1 MSLALCLVVLALL
14 VDSGYGRFG
23 IWKLFKRRED
33 ACSVDTYE
41 SISCRRVVDKN
52 NNEIIELKE
61 TTQLLDKYDISYNS
75 HMHEY
80 LYKKLKN
87 ENMIDEMLLIYRD
100 EQRFMLYT
108 TVYYYQCFIFPCT
121 FAIITITTC
130 YMLYYYIF
138 FAQNFKQI
146 WFTASLLIWMLLL
159 SIVYYSLNFIF

>member
-14 VDSGYGRFG
+14 VDSGYAGFFQN
-23 IWKLFKRRED
+23 LFKRKED

-41 SISCRRVVDKN
+41 SIRCRRVVDKN
-52 NNEIIELKE
+52 NNKIIELKE

-87 ENMIDEMLLIYRD
+87 ENTIIDTMLNIYRD

-121 FAIITITTC
+121 FAITTITTC

>member
-14 VDSGYGRFG
+14 VDSGYAGFFQN
-23 IWKLFKRRED
+23 LFKRKED

-41 SISCRRVVDKN
+41 SIRCRRVVDKN
-52 NNEIIELKE
+52 NNKIIELKE

-87 ENMIDEMLLIYRD
+87 ENTIIDTMLNIYRD

>member
-14 VDSGYGRFG
+14 VVSGYAGFFQN
-23 IWKLFKRRED
+23 LFKRKED

-41 SISCRRVVDKN
+41 SIRCRRVVDKN
-52 NNEIIELKE
+52 NNKIIELKE

-87 ENMIDEMLLIYRD
+87 ENTIIDTMLNIYRD

>member
-14 VDSGYGRFG
+14 VDSGYAGFFQN
-23 IWKLFKRRED
+23 LFKRKED

-41 SISCRRVVDKN
+41 SIRCRRVVDKN
-52 NNEIIELKE
+52 NNKIIELKE

-87 ENMIDEMLLIYRD
+87 ENTIIDTMLNIYRD

-108 TVYYYQCFIFPCT
+108 MVYYYQCFIFPCT